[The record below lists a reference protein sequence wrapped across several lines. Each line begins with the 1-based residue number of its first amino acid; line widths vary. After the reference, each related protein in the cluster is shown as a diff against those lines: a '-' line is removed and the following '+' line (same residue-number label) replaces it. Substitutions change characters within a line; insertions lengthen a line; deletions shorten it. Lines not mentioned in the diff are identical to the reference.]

1 MLSPAAEDVEV
12 LVDPFHGGEVCFL
25 EDAADKLARVHG
37 LKVRV
42 CCCLTV
48 ASGMKW
54 LAMSS
59 AAIALLLLLPLLCSG
74 MLIGTQWLSTSFSVP
89 STIYPLCRHAA
100 WQDRHQPC
108 CRAQQVGQCRHAP
121 QVSGK
126 SSALHVQCCRK
137 QLLRH

>member
-42 CCCLTV
+42 FRCLTV
-48 ASGMKW
+48 ASGM

-59 AAIALLLLLPLLCSG
+59 AAIAFVSLLPLFCSG
-74 MLIGTQWLSTSFSVP
+74 LVPRYTMVEYVIRCAQRISPSVSACSLARSSSILPWCATSRPMP
-89 STIYPLCRHAA
+89 SRPASF
-100 WQDRHQPC
+100 W
-108 CRAQQVGQCRHAP
+108 
-121 QVSGK
+121 
-126 SSALHVQCCRK
+126 
-137 QLLRH
+137 

>member
-59 AAIALLLLLPLLCSG
+59 AAIPILLLLPLLCSG
-74 MLIGTQWLSTSFSVP
+74 FVPRNTMVEYVIRCAQHVSPSMSACSLARSSSTLPSYATSRPMPSRPASF
-89 STIYPLCRHAA
+89 
-100 WQDRHQPC
+100 W
-108 CRAQQVGQCRHAP
+108 
-121 QVSGK
+121 
-126 SSALHVQCCRK
+126 
-137 QLLRH
+137 

>member
-42 CCCLTV
+42 LWCLTV
-48 ASGMKW
+48 ASGM

-59 AAIALLLLLPLLCSG
+59 AAIAIVLVLLLLCSG
-74 MLIGTQWLSTSFSVP
+74 LVPRNTMVEYVILCAQHDSLSVSACSLARSSSTLPSCATSRPMP
-89 STIYPLCRHAA
+89 SRPASF
-100 WQDRHQPC
+100 W
-108 CRAQQVGQCRHAP
+108 
-121 QVSGK
+121 
-126 SSALHVQCCRK
+126 
-137 QLLRH
+137 